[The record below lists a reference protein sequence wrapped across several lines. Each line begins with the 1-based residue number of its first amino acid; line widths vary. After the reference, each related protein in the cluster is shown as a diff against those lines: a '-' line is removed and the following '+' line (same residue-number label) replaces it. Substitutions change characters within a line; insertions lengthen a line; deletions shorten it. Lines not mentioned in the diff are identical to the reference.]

1 MGNKLFNTCYVSC
14 QKSHSICF
22 IVENGENIGRYF
34 EHYYEG
40 IRQTIAFSAKENTK
54 MVISNKP
61 TIHPNLFVL
70 EFVLNEAPIFQPT
83 NVFDLFV
90 W

>member
-1 MGNKLFNTCYVSC
+1 MRRKREFWETNYAIHVMFHV
-14 QKSHSICF
+14 KSHTAYCICF

-54 MVISNKP
+54 IVI
-61 TIHPNLFVL
+61 
-70 EFVLNEAPIFQPT
+70 
-83 NVFDLFV
+83 
-90 W
+90 